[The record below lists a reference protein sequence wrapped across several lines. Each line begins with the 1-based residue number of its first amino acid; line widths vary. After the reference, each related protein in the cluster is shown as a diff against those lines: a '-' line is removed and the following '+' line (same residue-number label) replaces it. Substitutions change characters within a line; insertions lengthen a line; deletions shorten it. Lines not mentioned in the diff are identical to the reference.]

1 MMDCIFKF
9 LDLCGPEVV
18 GVTEQ
23 GPCLVLS
30 IALVPASR
38 RVAGLMEMFNP
49 YLLSAMSIN

>member
-1 MMDCIFKF
+1 MDCIFKF

-38 RVAGLMEMFNP
+38 RVARHMEMFNT